1 MFEFFLFIVAV
12 LVLWGAYGLG
22 RLSGYDNGW
31 NAYQA
36 RLDKASKV
44 PEKKAPAKKAV
55 KKAPA
60 AKKTVAKK
68 AAKKPAKRPKRKAA
82 KKAKK

>member
-36 RLDKASKV
+36 RLDLLNKPA
-44 PEKKAPAKKAV
+44 EKKPAAKKAV

-60 AKKTVAKK
+60 VKKVVVKK
-68 AAKKPAKRPKRKAA
+68 AAKKPAKRPKRKVA